1 MKIKETTKKQVDVE
15 YGGPCDPYV
24 SGKVRNRSCTDVIC
38 CLLFLTAIAGYMVVG
53 VLAWLFGDPRHI
65 FFPRNSNGRFC
76 GSGTNR
82 ELPSMIYV
90 DILKCATTTN
100 VMAAALEGQQ
110 CPTTQLC
117 VPDCPSQFW
126 MLPPDAYEPGAEPKD
141 FFQQKYCD
149 PSLSL
154 ATTTWTVEEILDKEL
169 CPAFLV
175 PSKPALGRC
184 LPSLDALRRIP
195 SDFILPGMTSVEE
208 TVSSIKSAMGSL
220 TSGFNTKAIGV
231 RIFEDLA
238 STWHWILLG
247 LVVAMLVS
255 VVFLLLL
262 RYVPVVLVWLLVAGV
277 LVVGGYGIWYCH
289 SEYNRFK
296 TSKMK
301 FGDLKFNSDISAYLQ
316 VKETWLVFLILLCV
330 VEFMLVLVISGLRKR
345 LSLAVALM
353 EESSRAVGKLTS
365 TLVYPMWTFVLVV
378 VCVAYCVMTS
388 LHLVTSGAPL
398 YRVVSL
404 STSVAECGGIDG
416 SEACQPQTFDASAY
430 PGCPSVRCIFFKYSD
445 TGVFQQNLAYLHVYN
460 VLAFLWCVNFVIALG
475 QCTLAGAFASYYW
488 AFSKPAEIPPFALT
502 RSFIC
507 SLRYHV
513 GSLAFG
519 AVALSCFQ
527 LLRLLLEYLDHKTQ
541 GSQGYVGRFLAT
553 CLRCCFWCLDYF
565 LKYLNRNAY
574 VMIAIYGENFGVSA
588 KNAYSLLMRNIE
600 RVVLLDRMTEVF
612 FFFAKL
618 LIVGAVGVL
627 AFFFFTGQI
636 PLTSDTLQAKTL
648 NYHWMPV
655 LVRSP
660 GFAVAKCSTHLSF
673 ALSSCLACVEG
684 RRDVLT
690 HLETR

>member
-1 MKIKETTKKQVDVE
+1 MSK
-15 YGGPCDPYV
+15 CHFCL
-24 SGKVRNRSCTDVIC
+24 SRSCTDVIC

-154 ATTTWTVEEILDKEL
+154 ATTTWVHRPLSTVKHLRVE
-169 CPAFLV
+169 
-175 PSKPALGRC
+175 RC
-184 LPSLDALRRIP
+184 AGCGYPDAKH
-195 SDFILPGMTSVEE
+195 V
-208 TVSSIKSAMGSL
+208 VK
-220 TSGFNTKAIGV
+220 
-231 RIFEDLA
+231 
-238 STWHWILLG
+238 G

-277 LVVGGYGIWYCH
+277 LVVGGYGKSGVEPWW
-289 SEYNRFK
+289 
-296 TSKMK
+296 
-301 FGDLKFNSDISAYLQ
+301 FGDMLCTCKLWTTNLFLLVQQ
-316 VKETWLVFLILLCV
+316 V
-330 VEFMLVLVISGLRKR
+330 GLSPMFF
-345 LSLAVALM
+345 LSLYGVLSCM
-353 EESSRAVGKLTS
+353 KCGVVSVFRAVGKLTS

-655 LVRSP
+655 LTVTVGAYFISQAFFSVYSMCADTLFICFLEDLERNDGTVQKPYYMSRNLM
-660 GFAVAKCSTHLSF
+660 KILSKPQTF
-673 ALSSCLACVEG
+673 P
-684 RRDVLT
+684 
-690 HLETR
+690 

>member
-1 MKIKETTKKQVDVE
+1 VEHQPQKERSKPK
-15 YGGPCDPYV
+15 CHFCL
-24 SGKVRNRSCTDVIC
+24 SRSCTDVIC

-154 ATTTWTVEEILDKEL
+154 ATTTWVHRPLSTVKHLRVE
-169 CPAFLV
+169 
-175 PSKPALGRC
+175 RC
-184 LPSLDALRRIP
+184 AGCGYPDAKH
-195 SDFILPGMTSVEE
+195 V
-208 TVSSIKSAMGSL
+208 VK
-220 TSGFNTKAIGV
+220 
-231 RIFEDLA
+231 
-238 STWHWILLG
+238 G

-277 LVVGGYGIWYCH
+277 LVVGGYGKSGVEPWW
-289 SEYNRFK
+289 
-296 TSKMK
+296 
-301 FGDLKFNSDISAYLQ
+301 FGDMLCTCKLWTTNL
-316 VKETWLVFLILLCV
+316 FL
-330 VEFMLVLVISGLRKR
+330 
-345 LSLAVALM
+345 
-353 EESSRAVGKLTS
+353 
-365 TLVYPMWTFVLVV
+365 
-378 VCVAYCVMTS
+378 

-655 LVRSP
+655 LTVTVGAYFISQAFFSVYSMCADTLFICFLEDLERNDGTVQKPYYMSRNLM
-660 GFAVAKCSTHLSF
+660 KILSKPQTF
-673 ALSSCLACVEG
+673 VTALPKE
-684 RRDVLT
+684 
-690 HLETR
+690 

>member
-1 MKIKETTKKQVDVE
+1 MSK
-15 YGGPCDPYV
+15 CHFCL
-24 SGKVRNRSCTDVIC
+24 SRSCTDVIC

-154 ATTTWTVEEILDKEL
+154 ATTTWVHRPLSTVKHL
-169 CPAFLV
+169 P
-175 PSKPALGRC
+175 LGRC

-345 LSLAVALM
+345 LSLGCRRC
-353 EESSRAVGKLTS
+353 S
-365 TLVYPMWTFVLVV
+365 F
-378 VCVAYCVMTS
+378 S
-388 LHLVTSGAPL
+388 LYTVHLVTSGAPL

-648 NYHWMPV
+648 NYHWMPTV
-655 LVRSP
+655 TVGAYFISQAFFSVYSMCADTLFICFLEDLERNDGTVQKPYYMSRNLM
-660 GFAVAKCSTHLSF
+660 KILSKPQTF
-673 ALSSCLACVEG
+673 VTALPKE
-684 RRDVLT
+684 
-690 HLETR
+690 